1 MAMGQNFDRD
11 TRILSLMPGGS
22 ASLAMVLSRE
32 DFDAVRIVV
41 QDALTGASLAE
52 TTPIPLRLK
61 L

>member
-1 MAMGQNFDRD
+1 
-11 TRILSLMPGGS
+11 MPGGS